1 MKRSSPDKGHKSSA
15 MDAIL
20 HMESKNYHHQHDSP
34 LTSNGASTAGEK
46 LGVERFE
53 LPRIYISLSRKE
65 KEDDF
70 LAMKGTKLPQRPK
83 KRAKNVDKTL
93 QVTPLQPPG
102 LELDLILFLSDPISL
117 LVVTKLT
124 CASLAAFIM
133 QFVFP
138 GMWLSDL
145 TKGRYEVREKKC
157 VKKV

>member
-20 HMESKNYHHQHDSP
+20 HMESKNYHHHHHDSP
-34 LTSNGASTAGEK
+34 LTSNGVSTA
-46 LGVERFE
+46 GVERFE

-102 LELDLILFLSDPISL
+102 LELDLIYSYPIRSRFSSSQNLHVLPLLLLSCSL
-117 LVVTKLT
+117 SSRG
-124 CASLAAFIM
+124 CGCQI
-133 QFVFP
+133 
-138 GMWLSDL
+138 
-145 TKGRYEVREKKC
+145 
-157 VKKV
+157 

>member
-1 MKRSSPDKGHKSSA
+1 
-15 MDAIL
+15 MDAVL
-20 HMESKNYHHQHDSP
+20 HMESKNYHHHHDSP
-34 LTSNGASTAGEK
+34 LTSNGAATAGEK

-102 LELDLILFLSDPISL
+102 LELDLILFLSHPISL
-117 LVVTKLT
+117 LVVTKLYM
-124 CASLAAFIM
+124 C
-133 QFVFP
+133 FP
-138 GMWLSDL
+138 CCF
-145 TKGRYEVREKKC
+145 YHAVRLPGDVVVRFDERPVRGAGEEMREEGINRKSFFYY
-157 VKKV
+157 VLP